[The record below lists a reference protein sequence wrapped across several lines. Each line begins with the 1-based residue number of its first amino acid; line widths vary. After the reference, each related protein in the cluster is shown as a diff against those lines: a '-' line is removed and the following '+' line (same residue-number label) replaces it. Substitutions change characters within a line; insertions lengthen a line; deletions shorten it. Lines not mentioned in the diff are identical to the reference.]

1 MFVDT
6 SGFYCLY
13 NRDQKDHEA
22 AIEFYNS
29 AARHVTTN
37 YVLAE
42 YVALADARGS
52 SRADAI
58 EFSERVLDDGEI
70 ELVWVDEV
78 LHRRAVDLLRDRQDK
93 AYSLC
98 DAVAF
103 IVMRDLDIADA
114 LTTDRHFEQ
123 EGFVRLLNRTP

>member
-13 NRDQKDHEA
+13 NRDQKNHES

-29 AARHVTTN
+29 VARRVTTN

-52 SRADAI
+52 SRDDAI
-58 EFSERVLDDGEI
+58 DFSERVLDDDEI
-70 ELVWVDEV
+70 QLIWVDED
-78 LHRRAVDLLRDRQDK
+78 LHRQAVQLLVERHDK
-93 AYSLC
+93 TYSLC

-103 IVMRDLDIADA
+103 VIMRNLDIAEA
-114 LTTDRHFEQ
+114 LTTDRHFKQ
-123 EGFVRLLNRTP
+123 EGFVRLLEP